1 MKMLSRT
8 LRFAHRLSSWWMIE
22 IPRSTASVV
31 DCRFTGSPSSSSWPP
46 VGFSTPE
53 RIFISVDLP
62 APFSPNSTVT
72 LPRRTSKLTPFSARV
87 TP

>member
-8 LRFAHRLSSWWMIE
+8 LRLGARLSSWWMIE
-22 IPRSTASVV
+22 IPRSVASTA
-31 DCRFTGSPSSSSWPP
+31 DEKATRSPSSSILPE

-62 APFSPNSTVT
+62 APFSPNSVVT
-72 LPRRTSKLTPFSARV
+72 LPRWMSKFTPFSACV
-87 TP
+87 PP